1 MDYDE
6 DAVLTRYVWAQCR
19 GYMTDFELA
28 GVMAMLGREKA
39 AGLEPGALREM
50 IVRHWATPKDPDV
63 LAALEQGH
71 DAFQVAVR
79 DRVVRDH
86 PQAIVRCPKCARVLR
101 TPRARQCMWCL
112 HDWHQK

>member
-1 MDYDE
+1 
-6 DAVLTRYVWAQCR
+6 
-19 GYMTDFELA
+19 
-28 GVMAMLGREKA
+28 
-39 AGLEPGALREM
+39 
-50 IVRHWATPKDPDV
+50 
-63 LAALEQGH
+63 
-71 DAFQVAVR
+71 VAVR